1 VDGSTSWLPLSFAV
15 DTTTF
20 TTGAGLMDTVC
31 GELVAEVA
39 VGVAVGDAVRDADT
53 DSLMLAVSDTV
64 QDGEAN
70 TLALADWLQLAE
82 ALALYDSLGEGLGEL
97 VPLSELEEVEVA
109 LSDKDDVGDSEVLV
123 EPLLVTDTLAVLD
136 GDAPKLKLAVG
147 LAVGDVLVEAVV
159 VGEGESLSLTAYAV
173 VEPEGHSYPAAH
185 GPEHDTVSRASIEP
199 YLPTGQGKQLEL
211 PTL

>member
-1 VDGSTSWLPLSFAV
+1 M

-31 GELVAEVA
+31 GELVAVVA

-64 QDGEAN
+64 QDGEAD
-70 TLALADWLQLAE
+70 TLTLADWLQLAE

-97 VPLSELEEVEVA
+97 VPLPELEEVEVA
-109 LSDKDDVGDSEVLV
+109 LSDNDDVGDSEALV

-136 GDAPKLKLAVG
+136 GDAPTLR

-159 VGEGESLSLTAYAV
+159 VGEGESLSLTA
-173 VEPEGHSYPAAH
+173 
-185 GPEHDTVSRASIEP
+185 
-199 YLPTGQGKQLEL
+199 
-211 PTL
+211 

>member
-1 VDGSTSWLPLSFAV
+1 
-15 DTTTF
+15 
-20 TTGAGLMDTVC
+20 MDTVC
-31 GELVAEVA
+31 GELVAVVA

-64 QDGEAN
+64 QDGEAD
-70 TLALADWLQLAE
+70 TLTLADWLQLAE

-109 LSDKDDVGDSEVLV
+109 LSDKDGVGDSEALV

-185 GPEHDTVSRASIEP
+185 GPEHDAVSRASIEP
-199 YLPTGQGKQLEL
+199 YRPTGQGKQVLAL

>member
-1 VDGSTSWLPLSFAV
+1 
-15 DTTTF
+15 
-20 TTGAGLMDTVC
+20 MDTVC
-31 GELVAEVA
+31 GELVAVVA

-64 QDGEAN
+64 QDGEAD

-97 VPLSELEEVEVA
+97 VPLSELELEEVEVA

-136 GDAPKLKLAVG
+136 GDAPKIR

-159 VGEGESLSLTAYAV
+159 VGEGESLSLIAYAV

-185 GPEHDTVSRASIEP
+185 GPEHDAVSRASIEP
-199 YLPTGQGKQLEL
+199 YLPTGQGKQVLAL